1 MPKNIKTTDRPKIV
15 WVNFLH
21 IYQPPWQSDGIFEK
35 AANQSYDYLLSLL
48 EKYPNWKITVNVTG
62 NLVELLALQRPDLLA
77 RLRKAVK
84 AQRVELTASAYY
96 HPILPLLPESEIIR
110 QIELN
115 QQSLKKYFGEIK
127 IKGFY
132 LPEMAYSLAVAKIVK
147 KLGYQ
152 WLILDPIHYQGKIK
166 NNVLYSLNKVG
177 INLIFRDRTV
187 STTYPPETIYKR
199 LAGLKKDEVIIT
211 ATDGEMYGHFHTDW
225 QGYIEKIL
233 LAKNV
238 VSLQVSDYLDT
249 LSTKESIDLQ
259 SAAWESSISDIKKNI
274 PYLFWN
280 DPKNVIHRDLWA
292 LANLA
297 IKLINKYP
305 KDQNYI
311 WARQHLDRG
320 LSSCTWWWAAD
331 KKPSAF
337 SEITWHPDMI
347 DEGLEELVRS
357 IRSLALATPT
367 EKVAA
372 EKIYLRVKQSVW
384 FKHWY
389 KN

>member
-1 MPKNIKTTDRPKIV
+1 MPKNIKTINKPKLV

-21 IYQPPWQSDGIFEK
+21 IYQPPWQSAGIFEK

-48 EKYPNWKITVNVTG
+48 EKYPNWQITLNVTG
-62 NLVELLALQRPDLLA
+62 NLLEMLATQRPDLLA
-77 RLRKAVK
+77 RLRKLVK

-96 HPILPLLPESEIIR
+96 HPILPLLPESEIVR

-132 LPEMAYSLAVAKIVK
+132 LPEMAYSFKVAKIIK

-152 WLILDPIHYQGKIK
+152 WLILDSIHYKSNVD
-166 NNVLYSLNKVG
+166 NNILYSLNKVG
-177 INLIFRDRTV
+177 IHLLFRDRTV
-187 STTYPPETIYKR
+187 STSYPPEIIYKR
-199 LAGLKKDEVIIT
+199 LAKLKKDELIIT
-211 ATDGEMYGHFHTDW
+211 ATDGELYGHFHTDW
-225 QGYIEKIL
+225 QGYIERVL

-238 VSLQVSDYLDT
+238 VSLKVSEYLES
-249 LSTKESIDLQ
+249 LVVKESIDLRP
-259 SAAWESSISDIKKNI
+259 AAWESSLADIKKNI

-280 DPKNVIHRDLWA
+280 DPKNIIHHDLWL

-297 IKLINKYP
+297 IKLVNKYSD
-305 KDQNYI
+305 DQNYF
-311 WARQHLDRG
+311 WARQHLDKA

-347 DEGLEELVRS
+347 DHGLEELVRS
-357 IRSLALATPT
+357 IRSLSRATRL
-367 EKVAA
+367 EKISA
-372 EKIYLRVKQSVW
+372 EKIYLRLKQAVW
-384 FKHWY
+384 FKHWH